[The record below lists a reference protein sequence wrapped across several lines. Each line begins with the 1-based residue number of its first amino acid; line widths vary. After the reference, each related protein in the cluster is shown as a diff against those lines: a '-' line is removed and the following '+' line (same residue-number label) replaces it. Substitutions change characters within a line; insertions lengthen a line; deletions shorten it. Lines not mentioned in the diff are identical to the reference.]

1 MNRACRR
8 SCRSSRGCEHYRC
21 FSCLP
26 SYTKKHISS
35 NAVSYIYI
43 LTHHDITKI
52 RKIILP
58 VVDGVL
64 VAGVVGVV
72 VVDVEVDVVVVV
84 VLDVE
89 VDVVVGDVVTVE
101 VDVVVGVVVEV
112 DVVVVGAGGGPAE
125 IVIKI

>member
-43 LTHHDITKI
+43 NTDITKI

-64 VAGVVGVV
+64 VAVVVDVVGVV
-72 VVDVEVDVVVVV
+72 VVDVEVDVVVGVV
-84 VLDVE
+84 VE
-89 VDVVVGDVVTVE
+89 VE

-112 DVVVVGAGGGPAE
+112 DVVVVVVVVGPAE
-125 IVIKI
+125 IIIQILHIHRTLWCIE

>member
-8 SCRSSRGCEHYRC
+8 SCRSSRGCEHYRS

-43 LTHHDITKI
+43 KTHHDISKI

-64 VAGVVGVV
+64 VAVVVDVVVVVVV
-72 VVDVEVDVVVVV
+72 VVDVEVA
-84 VLDVE
+84 
-89 VDVVVGDVVTVE
+89 VVVGVVVEVE

-125 IVIKI
+125 IIIKI